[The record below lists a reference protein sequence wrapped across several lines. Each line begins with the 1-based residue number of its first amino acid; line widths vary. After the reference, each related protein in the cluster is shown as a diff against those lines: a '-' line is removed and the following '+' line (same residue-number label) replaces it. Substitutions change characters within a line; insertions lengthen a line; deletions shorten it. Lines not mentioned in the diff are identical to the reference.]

1 MKSRKDFFDELFD
14 VPDKYVLVTLAVLAV
29 AFLIYSACR

>member
-1 MKSRKDFFDELFD
+1 MQDRKDFFDDLFG
-14 VPDKYVLVTLAVLAV
+14 VPDKYVLVTLAALAV

>member
-1 MKSRKDFFDELFD
+1 MQDRKDFFDDLFG
-14 VPDKYVLVTLAVLAV
+14 VPDKYVLVTLAAIVV

>member
-1 MKSRKDFFDELFD
+1 MQDRKDFFDDFFG
-14 VPDKYVLVTLAVLAV
+14 VPDKYVLVTLAVLAA

>member
-1 MKSRKDFFDELFD
+1 MQDRKDFFDDFFG
-14 VPDKYVLVTLAVLAV
+14 VPDKYVLVTLAALAV